1 MYAMNI
7 HKDVIGLVLRENCKS
22 KQVTDFIAWPS
33 RCHGRIWSLTF
44 PQFCLLG
51 SETIPPPKKNKEN
64 PQHNTT
70 QHNTKQHKTTQSKTK
85 QRKKNKKRKQ
95 KNNTKQY

>member
-51 SETIPPPKKNKEN
+51 SETTPPPKKKNN

-70 QHNTKQHKTTQSKTK
+70 QHNTTQNKTK
-85 QRKKNKKRKQ
+85 QNKEKKTKNEKKK
-95 KNNTKQY
+95 KQYKTILNKV